1 MRPITQLTENEYEE
15 LRDSYYYE
23 LLDNGMMIN
32 YPSDITSEMMEKHY
46 GGISFVDEDFF
57 CNLKD

>member
-1 MRPITQLTENEYEE
+1 MRPITQLTENEYCE
-15 LRDSYYYE
+15 LQESYYYE

-32 YPSDITSEMMEKHY
+32 YPSDITNDMMDERY

-57 CNLKD
+57 CNL